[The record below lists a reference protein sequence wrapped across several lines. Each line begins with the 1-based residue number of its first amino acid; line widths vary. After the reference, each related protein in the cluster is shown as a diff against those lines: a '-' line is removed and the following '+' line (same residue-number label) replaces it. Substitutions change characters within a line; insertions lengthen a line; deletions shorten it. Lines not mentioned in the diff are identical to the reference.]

1 MTKLPTQTPPLAG
14 KSHQWTIPK
23 GGAKSPRCSRPY
35 SQPRPGGPSRHSR
48 GCHRQRQDR
57 RTTPPGFAKLAV
69 PRLLVGIHLNL
80 YLLRG
85 LHGTASRSCFRTR
98 EEWLVPLDINANRL
112 AGALGV
118 DRQKVYDIVNGKRGV
133 SAEMALRLARWSGM
147 RPRFWLGLQE
157 QYDLAIAQM
166 EDGERIEREV
176 LPLAASSTTQTPQDP
191 R

>member
-1 MTKLPTQTPPLAG
+1 MPDPLPPELTSISREEDMGDWTEEIEREESIYPPV
-14 KSHQWTIPK
+14 H
-23 GGAKSPRCSRPY
+23 
-35 SQPRPGGPSRHSR
+35 PGEV
-48 GCHRQRQDR
+48 
-57 RTTPPGFAKLAV
+57 L
-69 PRLLVGIHLNL
+69 
-80 YLLRG
+80 
-85 LHGTASRSCFRTR
+85 R

-176 LPLAASSTTQTPQDP
+176 LPLAASATTQTPQDP